1 MARQWVLK
9 NNLSSGELSPLL
21 WTRTDVQQYANG
33 AKKLLNALP
42 LVEGGVKKR
51 PGTRYRM
58 KTSNVLRLIPFIS
71 SSENTF
77 LIMLSIGHLY
87 IYDPRLKAVTWDAP
101 TPYDTAQKVREV
113 QYAHTGFRMYFVQG
127 DTPVHRLLSSADFS
141 AWSFA
146 PFSFGGAPTLSSGTT
161 YNFPITPSAI
171 ELGKTISLTAGAYA
185 VWSNT
190 EQYKTGDRV
199 RSSSTNWEATTD
211 NTGETPHITNANWKH
226 LPGATQFDASFVGS
240 VIAVNGGLVKI
251 TEYKS
256 ATVLNGEVVQALTTN
271 AQAIARSWSVK
282 PLAFSTDN
290 GYPKAVC
297 FFKQRLVFA
306 NTKANPNLI
315 WMSAVGDDGNFIATS
330 KDADAII
337 VASSSSQSD
346 NILHL
351 AQRGGIVALT
361 GGSEF
366 LIDSTG
372 ALTPST
378 VQIAQHTA
386 YGAQK
391 DVRPCQVGNE
401 LLFVQRGGDRLRALM
416 YDFQADGLV
425 SPEISAVAPHIADDH
440 HGIREMTYQQTP
452 NSVVWIVLNDGRVAS
467 ITLNREQNMN
477 AWAQHDFGCSV
488 LSMCSL
494 PTTAGSDL
502 CFMLTDRNGSIF
514 LEEVLEEAQSDCEF
528 EIYPISV
535 GVESDSEKLIDP
547 IYNWNGA
554 EGYFYQDHFEQNE
567 LPMWLGQP
575 FEFEVQLLPPDFSQV
590 PTTTMFHKISVHEA
604 VVYLH
609 KSLGGELNGRTIEHK
624 QNNQFAFFNH
634 LFTGYSEVAL
644 TGWNPLYQFEL
655 SIKHNKPLPFHVQS
669 ISMLVSMNEK

>member
-127 DTPVHRLLSSADFS
+127 DTPVHRLLSSADFNN
-141 AWSFA
+141 WNFA
-146 PFSFGGAPTLSSGTT
+146 PFGFGGAPTVSTGIT
-161 YNFPITPSAI
+161 YNFPIAPSGI
-171 ELGKTISLTAGAYA
+171 ELGKTISLIAGDYLT
-185 VWSNT
+185 WSET
-190 EQYKTGDRV
+190 EPYKTGDR
-199 RSSSTNWEATTD
+199 TEWYGYWEATAD
-211 NTGETPHITNANWKH
+211 NVGSQPSDNNNNWKRFT
-226 LPGATQFDASFVGS
+226 GANRFDANMVGS
-240 VIAVNGGLVKI
+240 VVSVNGGLVKI

-256 ATVLNGEVVQALTTN
+256 ATVINGEVVQALTTN
-271 AQAIARSWSVK
+271 VLAIAKSWSVK
-282 PLAFSTDN
+282 AIAFSPEN
-290 GYPKAVC
+290 GYPKTVC

-366 LIDSTG
+366 LIDSSG

-477 AWAQHDFGCSV
+477 AWAQHDFGCTV

-502 CFMLTDRNGSIF
+502 CFMITDRNGGVF

-528 EIYPISV
+528 EILNIEHPV
-535 GVESDSEKLIDP
+535 LEETTKLVDP
-547 IYNWNGA
+547 IYNWNGVD
-554 EGYFYQDHFEQNE
+554 GYFYDENHPDQIGIY
-567 LPMWLGQP
+567 LGQP
-575 FEFEVQLLPPDFSQV
+575 FDFQIELLPPDFSQV

-604 VVYLH
+604 VVYLY
-609 KSLGGELNGRTIEHK
+609 KSLGGELNGRVIEHK
-624 QNNQFAFFNH
+624 KNNQFAFFNH

-644 TGWNPLYQFEL
+644 DGWNPLYQFEL

>member
-21 WTRTDVQQYANG
+21 WTRADVQQYANG

-58 KTSNVLRLIPFIS
+58 NTADVLRLIPFIS

-141 AWSFA
+141 AWSFT

-271 AQAIARSWSVK
+271 TQAIARSWSVK

-315 WMSAVGDDGNFIATS
+315 WMSGVGDDGNFIATS

-528 EIYPISV
+528 EVPAMAQAVPSQ
-535 GVESDSEKLIDP
+535 SSQLIDP
-547 IYNWNGA
+547 IYNWSGA
-554 EGYFYQDHFEQNE
+554 EGYFYNDAFEQNE

-575 FEFEVQLLPPDFSQV
+575 FEFELELLPPDFSQV

-655 SIKHNKPLPFHVQS
+655 SVKHNKPLPFHVQS